1 MALRNLRAPQQL
13 PLPFTQQAADWFE
26 EAGLKLVAAA
36 LEALSRAGGIRE
48 EYHEDEISVLLQEE
62 LNRRIRRQQLSFS
75 VVYQS
80 QVIDAEDV
88 RARRMKAKEAPTVDL
103 ALYRNAAEGDVHLSI
118 EAKVL
123 VEQPL
128 RSWERSKQAQRYVQE
143 GMRKFVDG
151 RYARGASMGVM
162 LGYVRI
168 GIPRNLVKD
177 INRWVGQDNLPCQQ
191 PLQPC
196 PTSRRCMSDH
206 YVSLHPR
213 AGERFTLHHLLANV

>member
-1 MALRNLRAPQQL
+1 MALRDLRAPQQL
-13 PLPFTQQAADWFE
+13 PLQFARQAADWFE

-36 LEALSRAGGIRE
+36 LEALSQSGCGQE
-48 EYHEDEISVLLQEE
+48 EHDEDDLSVLLREE
-62 LNRRIRRQQLSFS
+62 LQRRIRQQRLSYS

-88 RARRMKAKEAPTVDL
+88 RAGRVKAKEAPKVDL

-128 RSWERSKQAQRYVQE
+128 RSWERGKQARHYVQE

-151 RYARGASMGVM
+151 RYARGVSMGVM

-168 GIPRNLVKD
+168 GVPRNLVED
-177 INRWVGQDNLPCQQ
+177 INRWVSQDNLPCEQ

-196 PTSRRCMSDH
+196 PTSRRCMPDH
-206 YVSLHPR
+206 YLSLHR
-213 AGERFTLHHLLANV
+213 RLGVLFTLHHLLANV